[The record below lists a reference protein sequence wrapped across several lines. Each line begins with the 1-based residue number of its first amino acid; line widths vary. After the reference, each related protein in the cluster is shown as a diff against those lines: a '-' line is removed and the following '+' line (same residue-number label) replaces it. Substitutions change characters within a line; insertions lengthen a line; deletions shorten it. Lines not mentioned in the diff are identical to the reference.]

1 MARTPLFISIAE
13 AQRLAKKR
21 LPAAIYEGLYAAKE
35 SGVAAIDN
43 VAAFQE
49 IKFKPR
55 VADIPARDLSL
66 TIMGQPSSMP
76 IMIAPAGAQA
86 VHPEGE
92 VAAARASK
100 RAGIPIG
107 LSNYGSRSIEDV
119 AAANDNT
126 FLQLYWTG
134 TREDMLARAER
145 GRAAGSKGIILSVDY
160 VHNYRT
166 DWRKAL
172 IPDRMGIKEIFKYGP
187 QALLKPRYVA
197 RWLPHGIVPQ
207 LRVPNVTLRPSDPA
221 PFFNDGFKL
230 WTQTPPPTWA
240 DLEWFCQQWDQP
252 VMIKGITHV
261 DDAKRSIDIGAAAIS
276 VSNHGGNNFAPTLAS
291 IRCLPEIADAVG
303 TQIEVLMDGGVRRGS
318 DVVKALALG
327 AKAVLIGRA
336 YLYPL
341 AADGERGVETA
352 LEILRAGISESLYA
366 IAKATPADVERS
378 DVYLPNGF
386 AFSNGPDQTPF
397 DGKTRRPGV

>member
-1 MARTPLFISIAE
+1 MAKKPLFTSIAE

-21 LPAAIYEGLYAAKE
+21 LPYAIYEGLFAAKE

-55 VADIPARDLSL
+55 VADIPERDLSV

-76 IMIAPAGAQA
+76 VVIAPAGAQA
-86 VHPEGE
+86 IHPEGE
-92 VAAARASK
+92 VAAAQASK
-100 RAGIPIG
+100 RAGIPIA

-119 AAANDNT
+119 GRANSNV
-126 FLQLYWTG
+126 FQQLYWIG
-134 TREDMLARAER
+134 GRDEMIARAER
-145 GRAAGSKGIILSVDY
+145 GRAAGAKAVILSIDY

-172 IPDRMGIKEIFKYGP
+172 IPDRMGFWDILKYIP
-187 QALLKPRYVA
+187 QTILKPYYVA
-197 RWLPHGIVPQ
+197 RWLPNGIVPKMT
-207 LRVPNVTLRPSDPA
+207 VPNVTLTGKDPA
-221 PFFNDGFKL
+221 PLFNAGFGL
-230 WTQTPPPTWA
+230 WTQTPPPTWE
-240 DLEWFCQQWDQP
+240 DLEWFCKTWDAP
-252 VMIKGITHV
+252 VMLKGITHV
-261 DDAKRSIDIGAAAIS
+261 EDARRAVDIGAAAIS
-276 VSNHGGNNFAPTLAS
+276 VSNHGGNNFDPTLAS

-303 TQIEVLMDGGVRRGS
+303 DQIEVLMDGGIRRGS

-341 AADGERGVETA
+341 AVDGARGVESA
-352 LEILRAGISESLYA
+352 LEIIRAGISESLYA
-366 IAKATPADVERS
+366 LAKASPRDVTRS
-378 DVYLPNGF
+378 DVFLPNGF
-386 AFSNGPDQTPF
+386 AYSNGPDQTPF
-397 DGKTRRPGV
+397 DGVTRLPAV